1 MQYAL
6 QYKVNGEAFMRDLN
20 EALADIRNIRSQL
33 AAGTLFRGLAPV
45 MVAVTGVLAL
55 GTAVL
60 QSLWPEELAPDAL
73 AMLEGWVVT
82 AFVAGGLLGVAMILR
97 SRRYHGGMSGRMT
110 LHMVERFLPA
120 GIAGAALALFI
131 TELVPEAMW
140 MLPGLW
146 QVVIAL
152 GIFAA
157 MGCLPRAIALAGVW
171 YFAAGMAVL
180 AIASVDRSLSP
191 WMMGI
196 PFAVGQ
202 FLVACILHFA
212 AEKNEVDDDR

>member
-1 MQYAL
+1 
-6 QYKVNGEAFMRDLN
+6 MRDLN

-33 AAGTLFRGLAPV
+33 AAGTQFRGLAPV
-45 MVAVTGVLAL
+45 VVAITGILAL
-55 GTAVL
+55 GTPAA
-60 QSLWPEELAPDAL
+60 QSLWPEMLAPDAVTL
-73 AMLEGWVVT
+73 LDGWIVT

-120 GIAGAALALFI
+120 GVAGAALALFI
-131 TELVPEAMW
+131 TELAPEAIW

-180 AIASVDRSLSP
+180 AIASVDKSLSP

-196 PFAVGQ
+196 PFALGQ
-202 FLVACILHFA
+202 FLVAGILHFA
-212 AEKNEVDDDR
+212 AEKNEADDDR